1 MNNDYKIIAFNI
13 VVHLLGAPCPIS
25 LTQSQYKNKNKNKN
39 LEVKKKAEA
48 QNVAKNSTVAS
59 QFLANQSTW

>member
-25 LTQSQYKNKNKNKN
+25 LTQSQYKNKNKN

-59 QFLANQSTW
+59 QFLADQSTW